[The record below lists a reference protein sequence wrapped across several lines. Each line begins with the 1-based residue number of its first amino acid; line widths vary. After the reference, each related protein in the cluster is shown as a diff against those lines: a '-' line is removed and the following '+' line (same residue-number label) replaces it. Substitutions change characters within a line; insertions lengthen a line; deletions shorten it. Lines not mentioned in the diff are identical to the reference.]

1 MESGFGDS
9 SATAALLLHICV
21 ASNDVANFRYS
32 NEDADAPE
40 CEELCVWAR
49 SLECRRSG
57 TGAARRLYERTL
69 LPRNPVA

>member
-40 CEELCVWAR
+40 CEEFCVWAR
-49 SLECRRSG
+49 SLDADSVVWSRIADY
-57 TGAARRLYERTL
+57 TDAL